1 MKPEMKLASDAFLLD
16 DITLP
21 KFYSVQFKLF
31 LNKNQDTHERNQL
44 ILGFTNN
51 LNQSETAGHR
61 DPSFGVIT
69 KPSLVFVT
77 KISSGNVLKQK
88 ISKTDEW
95 QLPWHDNWLS
105 FKAFFFNLLLKKHI
119 YKL

>member
-21 KFYSVQFKLF
+21 KFYSVQFKLS
-31 LNKNQDTHERNQL
+31 LNKHQDADERNQL
-44 ILGFTNN
+44 ILGFTDN
-51 LNQSETAGHR
+51 LNQTDTAGHR
-61 DPSFGVIT
+61 EPLFGVIT

-77 KISSGNVLKQK
+77 KISSGNKNQK

-105 FKAFFFNLLLKKHI
+105 FKAFFLI
-119 YKL
+119 CS